1 MSTHSGRLIVGGS
14 LLTNPSIIAVS
25 GKGGAGKTIITALI
39 AMILKNV
46 SGLRLLLIDGDPSTS
61 HLARI
66 LGLRVERTLED
77 VRKNVIKVAS
87 EGDEE
92 EKREMVKSLDYHLLE
107 ALVEDK
113 GFNLLALGTPESPG
127 CFCPAN
133 TLLRDAIE
141 TLSKNFDITLVDC
154 EAGLEQINRK
164 VIRSV
169 KKLLI
174 VTDPTLRGLQT
185 ADAIRKTAYKY
196 THHQETG
203 LIINRIRSQD
213 EALKIKRRAEEIQLN
228 VLGTVPEDEN
238 ITELD
243 ALGKPIT
250 EIPSSAPSLKAVKK
264 ICERIKF

>member
-1 MSTHSGRLIVGGS
+1 MTDS
-14 LLTNPSIIAVS
+14 SIIAVA
-25 GKGGAGKTIITALI
+25 GKGGAGKTVITALMAI
-39 AMILKNV
+39 VLKNV
-46 SGLRLLLIDGDPSTS
+46 PRLRLLLIDGDPSTS

-77 VRKNVIKVAS
+77 LRKNVIKVAS
-87 EGDEE
+87 EGDED
-92 EKREMVKSLDYHLLE
+92 EKGEIVDSLDYYLLE

-113 GFNLLALGTPESPG
+113 GFNLLAMGTPDSPG

-141 TLSKNFDITLVDC
+141 TLSKNFDVTLVDC

-164 VIRSV
+164 VVRSV
-169 KKLLI
+169 KTLLI

-185 ADAIRKTAYKY
+185 ANAIRETAAKY
-196 THHQETG
+196 THHRETG
-203 LIINRIRSQD
+203 LIINRVRSPD
-213 EALKIKRRAEEIQLN
+213 EIVEIKRRAEELQLK

-238 ITELD
+238 ITKLD
-243 ALGKPIT
+243 TLGKPIT

-264 ICERIKF
+264 IFEKLKV

>member
-1 MSTHSGRLIVGGS
+1 MSSTR
-14 LLTNPSIIAVS
+14 IIAVS
-25 GKGGAGKTIITALI
+25 GKGGAGKTVITALMAI
-39 AMILKNV
+39 VLREV
-46 SGLRLLLIDGDPSTS
+46 PRLRLLLIDGDPSMS

-77 VRKNVIKVAS
+77 LRGDVIKVAS

-92 EKREMVKSLDYHLLE
+92 EKGEMVKSLDYYLFE

-113 GFNLLALGTPESPG
+113 GFNLLAMGTPDSPG

-141 TLSKNFDITLVDC
+141 TLSKNFDMTVVDC

-164 VIRSV
+164 VVRSV
-169 KKLLI
+169 NRLLI

-185 ADAIRKTAYKY
+185 ADAIRKTADRY
-196 THHQETG
+196 THYQEMG
-203 LIINRIRSQD
+203 LIINRIRSPA
-213 EALKIKRRAEEIQLN
+213 EASKIIKEAATLQLK

-238 ITELD
+238 ISKLD
-243 ALGKPIT
+243 TLGKPIT
-250 EIPSSAPSLKAVKK
+250 EITSDAPSLKAVRK
-264 ICERIKF
+264 ICESLKV